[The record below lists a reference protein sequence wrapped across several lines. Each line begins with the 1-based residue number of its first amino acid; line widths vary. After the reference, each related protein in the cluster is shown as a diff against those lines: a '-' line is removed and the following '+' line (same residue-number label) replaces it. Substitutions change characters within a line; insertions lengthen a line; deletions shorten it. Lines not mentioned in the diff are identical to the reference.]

1 MGRTEQKYTK
11 TPTLENED
19 EFPIATAIPSGT
31 SLTDDDTE
39 SLPTAS
45 QVGQDPKGAIEEGDD
60 GIIISWEKGE
70 VQPSAFRDKWFAIF
84 FLVQLFGVISTA
96 FALWPSFYRDAQGVM
111 NSSEGSDSDAASQGV
126 DESDQNHENN
136 DIDDGASSMAAL
148 WTPLVS
154 SLIVAPLLSIA
165 AMVFMSRNAIAL
177 IHASIWI
184 SIGLCALVA
193 VLNIAVNPL
202 GSVIFGVLTG
212 CLVCYARAVRD
223 KIPYAAEN
231 LKCAIAVVKTNFG
244 LVLLSFGATVS
255 FLGYSVIW
263 VLAFGAAMNKGVMWT
278 ETTYDSSDAF
288 GGDDDWTMA
297 SSSSSNSNKDLSA
310 LGGFVGFF
318 FILSFY
324 WTHEVIKNVV
334 RTTVAGVVGTWWFSP
349 SEASSFCSSAVRDS
363 FFRSTTYSLGSIC
376 FGSLIVAV
384 LHIIRNSL
392 RRTSNNRDAG
402 ILRCMAHCILAY
414 IEALVE
420 YFNKWAFIYCGI
432 YGYSYVEAGKRVMNL
447 FKTRGWSTIISDNL
461 INRLLGIMCL
471 GIGVLIGLFTLF
483 VSFLVEEIESQSG
496 WAGFGFF
503 IGFVMGLVLS
513 GLMMGL
519 LANAVDSIIVCYAE
533 CPAEFGDSH
542 PELAGGMQRTW
553 SQAWSSLEL
562 TGQTAAGLH
571 LYS

>member
-1 MGRTEQKYTK
+1 MGITEQKYTQ
-11 TPTLENED
+11 TPTLEHED
-19 EFPIATAIPSGT
+19 DFPIATAVPSGT
-31 SLTDDDTE
+31 AITDEDAT

-45 QVGQDPKGAIEEGDD
+45 QVDQAPKGAIEERED
-60 GIIISWEKGE
+60 GIIITWEKGE
-70 VQPSAFRDKWFAIF
+70 VQPPAFRDKWFAIF
-84 FLVQLFGVISTA
+84 FLLQLVGVISTA
-96 FALWPSFYRDAQGVM
+96 ISIGPAFVSNVQGDLNPSEGGNGDVADQGV
-111 NSSEGSDSDAASQGV
+111 N
-126 DESDQNHENN
+126 ESDQSHENN
-136 DIDDGASSMAAL
+136 DNDDGAWTMVAL

-154 SLIVAPLLSIA
+154 SLIVTPLLSIA
-165 AMVFMSRNAIAL
+165 AMVFMGRNAIAL
-177 IHASIWI
+177 IHASLWI
-184 SIGLCALVA
+184 SIGLCVLVA
-193 VLNIAVNPL
+193 VLNIAVNPV
-202 GSVIFGVLTG
+202 GSVVFGVLAG
-212 CLVCYARAVRD
+212 CLLCYARAVRD

-255 FLGYSVIW
+255 FLGFSVIW
-263 VLAFGAAMNKGVMWT
+263 AWAFGAAMNKGVMWT
-278 ETTYDSSDAF
+278 ETTYDSSVAL
-288 GGDDDWTMA
+288 GSDDDWINA
-297 SSSSSNSNKDLSA
+297 NSGSSDSNKDLSA

-363 FFRSTTYSLGSIC
+363 LFRSTTYSLGSIC

-402 ILRCMAHCILAY
+402 ILRCIAHCILAC

-432 YGYSYVEAGKRVMNL
+432 YGYGYVESGKRVMNL
-447 FKTRGWSTIISDNL
+447 FKTRGWSTIVSDNL

-471 GIGVLIGLFTLF
+471 GIGVLTGLFTLF
-483 VSFLVEEIESQSG
+483 ASFLAEEIESQSG
-496 WAGFGFF
+496 WAGFGFV
-503 IGFVMGLVLS
+503 IGFVMGLVL
-513 GLMMGL
+513 
-519 LANAVDSIIVCYAE
+519 NSIIVCYAE

-542 PELAGGMQRTW
+542 PELAGSMQRTW
-553 SQAWSSLEL
+553 SQAWSSVEM
-562 TGQTAAGLH
+562 TGQTDSGF
-571 LYS
+571 SRSTVV